1 MATNKSNKDTLPEFI
16 SDIFAQRSLKE
27 ITRSDK
33 YCKELG
39 LVRDPQKL
47 FVMYL
52 KYRGC
57 LHLGIDPTVNLSAG
71 SITKI
76 FKNNGYPVME
86 KPYPKDDDW
95 ELFIRFWQPEKLDN
109 PLEDG
114 LFSDGINLR
123 TRLWKIDSATKKKK
137 VAIFCKCNTH
147 ENFPDDN
154 RVVRLPF
161 IFFVL
166 PKNIGLAVMFFY
178 KPNSFYIMKDIP
190 LEAQKPKY
198 LFKRK
203 LEPDFIF
210 NSGTSNSSFLQ
221 CNSARYLDLKNTLED
236 MFRVSTGINGRAR
249 YSISYL
255 VESSFITESEAI
267 SYLKKELYRLV

>member
-1 MATNKSNKDTLPEFI
+1 MIGNYFLFLPFYLLNARILNIIQKVKNMPHSLVVNFMPKTPIYPEYLTGRHIHALFLTLV
-16 SDIFAQRSLKE
+16 SSVDQ
-27 ITRSDK
+27 
-33 YCKELG
+33 ELG

-114 LFSDGINLR
+114 LFLDGINLR

-190 LEAQKPKY
+190 
-198 LFKRK
+198 
-203 LEPDFIF
+203 
-210 NSGTSNSSFLQ
+210 
-221 CNSARYLDLKNTLED
+221 
-236 MFRVSTGINGRAR
+236 
-249 YSISYL
+249 
-255 VESSFITESEAI
+255 
-267 SYLKKELYRLV
+267 

>member
-1 MATNKSNKDTLPEFI
+1 
-16 SDIFAQRSLKE
+16 
-27 ITRSDK
+27 
-33 YCKELG
+33 
-39 LVRDPQKL
+39 
-47 FVMYL
+47 
-52 KYRGC
+52 
-57 LHLGIDPTVNLSAG
+57 
-71 SITKI
+71 
-76 FKNNGYPVME
+76 
-86 KPYPKDDDW
+86 
-95 ELFIRFWQPEKLDN
+95 
-109 PLEDG
+109 
-114 LFSDGINLR
+114 
-123 TRLWKIDSATKKKK
+123 
-137 VAIFCKCNTH
+137 
-147 ENFPDDN
+147 
-154 RVVRLPF
+154 
-161 IFFVL
+161 
-166 PKNIGLAVMFFY
+166 
-178 KPNSFYIMKDIP
+178 MKDIP